1 MFLAFSLSDIVTVPF
16 GALLGWLYQFTQNY
30 GVALILFAI
39 IVKTILFPLTAK
51 SKKSSMKMS
60 RMTPRL
66 NAIRE
71 KYANDPQKQNEAMQA
86 LYKEEGVSM
95 GGGCLWSLIPLL
107 ILFPLYTVVR
117 QPIVYILGLDLADAE
132 KIIAAIREAAPT
144 LFSSNNYYDQMI
156 AAQQIPNFAEAVK
169 AAVPAISD
177 TALAGVN
184 FSFLTFGSQSIDLG
198 AIPSYNVFAWEA
210 FSWSYIGAFLM
221 PVLSAGG
228 QVLSMWVSTKLNN
241 SVITNEKG
249 IVDEDAAKK
258 SQANQT
264 SKTMM
269 YVMPIM
275 SLVIGFTFP
284 AAMSL
289 YWFIQGIVALIGDVY
304 LTKKYRKI
312 YDAEDAV
319 RLQKTLEQERIEAEK
334 ERIRAE
340 KRAANPDG
348 ITENTSK
355 KKLQQKQQRE
365 AEAAKAAAAK
375 EYAIKKGLAEEE
387 EVVEK
392 TTLSGIADRPYCKGR
407 AYDPNRYRNNTEE

>member
-1 MFLAFSLSDIVTVPF
+1 MFLAFSLSDLVTVPF
-16 GALLGWLYQFTQNY
+16 GALLAWLYQFTQNY

-117 QPIVYILGLDLADAE
+117 QPMVYILGLDLADAE
-132 KIIAAIREAAPT
+132 KIVTAIKEAAPT
-144 LFSSNNYYDQMI
+144 LFANNAYYDQMV
-156 AAQQIPNFAEAVK
+156 AAQQIPNFVEAVK
-169 AAVPAISD
+169 AVVPGISD

-184 FSFLTFGSQSIDLG
+184 FSFLGIDMG
-198 AIPSYNVFAWEA
+198 AIPSYNVFAWES
-210 FSWSYIGAFLM
+210 FSWAYIGAFLV
-221 PVLSAGG
+221 PVLSAGS

-241 SVITNEKG
+241 SVITNDKG
-249 IVDEDAAKK
+249 IVDKEAAEK

-269 YVMPIM
+269 WMMPIM
-275 SLVIGFTFP
+275 SLFIGFTFP

-289 YWFIQGIVALIGDVY
+289 YWFVQGIVSLIGDVY
-304 LTKKYRKI
+304 LTRKYRKI
-312 YDAEDAV
+312 YDAEDAE
-319 RLQKTLEQERIEAEK
+319 RLKKAMEEDRIEAEK

-355 KKLQQKQQRE
+355 KKLQQKQQKE
-365 AEAAKAAAAK
+365 AEAAKAAAAR
-375 EYAIKKGLAEEE
+375 EYAVKKGLVEEE

-392 TTLSGIADRPYCKGR
+392 TTLSGIPSRPYCKGR
-407 AYDPNRYRNNTEE
+407 AYDPNRYSAESTEE

>member
-1 MFLAFSLSDIVTVPF
+1 MFLAFSLSDLVTVPF
-16 GALLGWLYQFTQNY
+16 GMLLSWLYQFTQNY
-30 GVALILFAI
+30 GVALIFFAI
-39 IVKTILFPLTAK
+39 IVKAILFPLTAK

-86 LYKEEGVSM
+86 LYREEGVSM
-95 GGGCLWSLIPLL
+95 GGGCLWSLIPLF

-117 QPIVYILGLDLADAE
+117 QPLVYILGLDLADAE
-132 KIIAAIREAAPT
+132 KIVTAIKEAAPA
-144 LFSSNNYYDQMI
+144 LFANNAYYDQMV
-156 AAQQIPNFAEAVK
+156 AAQQIPNFVEAVK
-169 AAVPAISD
+169 AVVPGISD

-184 FSFLTFGSQSIDLG
+184 FSFLGIDMG
-198 AIPSYNVFAWEA
+198 AIPSYNVFAWES
-210 FSWSYIGAFLM
+210 FSWAYIGAFLV
-221 PVLSAGG
+221 PVLSAGS

-241 SVITNEKG
+241 SVITNDKG
-249 IVDEDAAKK
+249 IVDKEAAEK

-269 YVMPIM
+269 WMMPIM
-275 SLVIGFTFP
+275 SLFIGFTFP

-289 YWFIQGIVALIGDVY
+289 YWFVQGIVSLIGDVY

-312 YDAEDAV
+312 YDAEDAE
-319 RLQKTLEQERIEAEK
+319 RLKKALEEDRIEAEK

-355 KKLQQKQQRE
+355 KKLQQKQQKE

-375 EYAIKKGLAEEE
+375 EYALKKGLVEEE
-387 EVVEK
+387 EVDEK
-392 TTLSGIADRPYCKGR
+392 TTLSGIPNRPYCKGR
-407 AYDPNRYRNNTEE
+407 AYDPNRYSNNSEE

>member
-1 MFLAFSLSDIVTVPF
+1 MFLAFSLSDLVTVPF
-16 GALLGWLYQFTQNY
+16 GALLSWLYQFTQNY

-60 RMTPRL
+60 RLTPRL
-66 NAIRE
+66 NAIRD

-117 QPIVYILGLDLADAE
+117 QPLVYILGLSLEEAE
-132 KIIAAIREAAPT
+132 AIVAAIKEAAPA
-144 LFSSNNYYDQMI
+144 LFSNNAYYDQMT
-156 AAQQIPNFAEAVK
+156 AAQQIPNFVEAVK
-169 AAVPAISD
+169 AAVPGISEF
-177 TALAGVN
+177 ALSGVN
-184 FSFLTFGSQSIDLG
+184 FSFLGIDMG

-210 FSWSYIGAFLM
+210 FSWGYIGAFLM

-249 IVDEDAAKK
+249 IVDEEAAKK

-269 YVMPIM
+269 WMMPLM
-275 SLVIGFTFP
+275 SLFIGFTFP

-289 YWFIQGIVALIGDVY
+289 YWFIQGIVALVGDVY
-304 LTKKYRKI
+304 LTRKYRKI

-319 RLQKTLEQERIEAEK
+319 RLKKALEEERIEAEK

-355 KKLQQKQQRE
+355 KKLQQKQQKE

-375 EYAIKKGLAEEE
+375 EYAMKKGLAEEAE
-387 EVVEK
+387 IVEK
-392 TTLSGIADRPYCKGR
+392 TTLSGIPSRPYCKGR
-407 AYDPNRYRNNTEE
+407 AYDPNRYSTESTEE

>member
-1 MFLAFSLSDIVTVPF
+1 MLLAFSLFDIVTVPF
-16 GALLGWLYQFTQNY
+16 GALLALLYQFTQNY

-39 IVKTILFPLTAK
+39 IVKLILFPLTAK

-66 NAIRE
+66 NALRD
-71 KYANDPQKQNEAMQA
+71 KYANDPQKQSEAIQA

-117 QPIVYILGLDLADAE
+117 QPIVYILGQELADAE
-132 KIIAAIREAAPT
+132 KIVAVIKEAAPA
-144 LFSSNNYYDQMI
+144 LFSTNNFYDQMI
-156 AAQQIPNFAEAVK
+156 AAQQIPNYASLVAEAI
-169 AAVPAISD
+169 PGISE

-184 FSFLTFGSQSIDLG
+184 FHFLQIDLG
-198 AIPSYNVFAWEA
+198 AIPSYNVFAWES
-210 FSWSYIGAFLM
+210 FSWAYIGAFLM

-241 SVITNEKG
+241 SVITNDKG
-249 IVDEDAAKK
+249 IHDEEAAKK

-269 YVMPIM
+269 WMMPLM
-275 SLVIGFTFP
+275 SLFIGFTLP
-284 AAMSL
+284 AALSL
-289 YWFIQGIVALIGDVY
+289 YWFIQGIVSLLGDVY
-304 LTKKYRKI
+304 LTRKYRKI

-319 RLQKTLEQERIEAEK
+319 RLQKALEQERIEAEK
-334 ERIRAE
+334 ERLRAE

-365 AEAAKAAAAK
+365 AEAAKAAAAR
-375 EYAIKKGLAEEE
+375 EYAVKKGLVEEE

-392 TTLSGIADRPYCKGR
+392 ATLSGIADRPYCKGR
-407 AYDPNRYRNNTEE
+407 AYDPNRYSTESTEE

>member
-1 MFLAFSLSDIVTVPF
+1 MLLAFSLSDIVTVPF
-16 GALLGWLYQFTQNY
+16 GALLALLYQFAQNY

-39 IVKTILFPLTAK
+39 IVKIVLFPLTAK

-66 NAIRE
+66 NALRE
-71 KYANDPQKQNEAMQA
+71 KYANDPQKQNEAIQA

-95 GGGCLWSLIPLL
+95 GGGCLWSLIPLF

-117 QPIVYILGLDLADAE
+117 QPLVYILGMDLADAE
-132 KIIAAIREAAPT
+132 KIVAVIKEAAPA
-144 LFSSNNYYDQMI
+144 LFSNNNYYDQMV
-156 AAQQIPNFAEAVK
+156 AAQQIPNFVSAVT
-169 AAVPAISD
+169 AAVPGLSE

-184 FSFLTFGSQSIDLG
+184 FSFLGIDLG
-198 AIPSYNVFAWEA
+198 AIPSYNVFAWES
-210 FSWSYIGAFLM
+210 FSWAYIGAFLV
-221 PVLSAGG
+221 PVLSAGS

-249 IVDEDAAKK
+249 IVDEEEAKK

-269 YVMPIM
+269 WMMPIM
-275 SLVIGFTFP
+275 SLFIGFTFP

-289 YWFIQGIVALIGDVY
+289 YWFIQGIVSLAGDVY

-312 YDAEDAV
+312 YDAEDAI
-319 RLQKTLEQERIEAEK
+319 RLQKALEEDRIAAEK
-334 ERIRAE
+334 ERLRAE
-340 KRAANPDG
+340 RRAANPDG

-375 EYAIKKGLAEEE
+375 EYAMKKGLVDEE
-387 EVVEK
+387 EVAEK
-392 TTLSGIADRPYCKGR
+392 TTLSGIPSRPYCKGR
-407 AYDPNRYRNNTEE
+407 AYDPNRYSTESTEE